1 MNTASGVFF
10 TWMLGLI
17 FVVGG
22 VVFLLFLGENRL
34 LFGLPYLV
42 IGLLLCYGA
51 WRLGKSAAKKAAE
64 DAQALENEGNSTPSV
79 E

>member
-10 TWMLGLI
+10 TWLLGLI

-22 VVFLLFLGENRL
+22 LVFIFFLGDNNL

-42 IGLLLCYGA
+42 IGLFLCYGA
-51 WRLGKSAAKKAAE
+51 WRLQKSAAKKAREEAE
-64 DAQALENEGNSTPSV
+64 ALEAEGESTPSV

>member
-1 MNTASGVFF
+1 VNTASGVFF
-10 TWMLGLI
+10 TWLLGLI

-22 VVFLLFLGENRL
+22 VVFLLFLGDNNL

-51 WRLGKSAAKKAAE
+51 WRLQKSAAKKARE
-64 DAQALENEGNSTPSV
+64 DAQALDDEAVPPHSAD
-79 E
+79 

>member
-10 TWMLGLI
+10 TWLLGLI

-22 VVFLLFLGENRL
+22 IVFLVFLGENKL

-51 WRLGKSAAKKAAE
+51 WRLGKSAARKAAE
-64 DAQALENEGNSTPSV
+64 EAAAMGDEGQSTRS
-79 E
+79 EE